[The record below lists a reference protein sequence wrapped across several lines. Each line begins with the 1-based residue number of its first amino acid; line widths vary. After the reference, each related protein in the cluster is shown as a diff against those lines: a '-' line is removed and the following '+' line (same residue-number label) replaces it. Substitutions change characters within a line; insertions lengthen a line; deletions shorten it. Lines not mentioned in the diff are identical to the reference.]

1 MNESARS
8 MIYKLHYKATTKH
21 PEFANSPEQG
31 VCVIA
36 EEFGELAREILK
48 KGDGWET
55 RSFIE
60 AGHVAVTAIR
70 MMEMMADELNGTNC
84 EECEAVQ
91 TLLENRYAKCKKHGM
106 MEKRGE

>member
-1 MNESARS
+1 MDERVRG
-8 MIYKLHYKATTKH
+8 MIHSLYYQAEKKH
-21 PEFANSPEQG
+21 PEYANSPEQG

-36 EEFGELAREILK
+36 EEFGELAREILE
-48 KGDGWET
+48 KGDGWES

-70 MMEMMADELNGTNC
+70 MMEMMADELDGTNC
-84 EECEAVQ
+84 KECEVVK
-91 TLLENRYAKCKKHGM
+91 TLLDDRYAKCKKHGM